1 MAFNPN
7 NCRNESEVESKLIV
21 SYLLPKLGYTP
32 DTWHQEIAFGNIR
45 LDFLSFAT
53 QVIPRVLDADSPMS
67 LVMEAKHPKENL
79 DRHLRKLKRYLTSL
93 SIRYGLIT
101 NGKELRIYTR
111 VSNDI
116 QLVFQCAGQDL
127 ESRFDEI
134 IALIGRDS
142 LNFVKNQDNLEL
154 EDSKLNLVSPD
165 SISKNP
171 DNLEVEEEDSQ
182 INLVIPDSISEN
194 LDNLEVE
201 EEEDSQIN
209 LVIPDLIS
217 EIPVESNNP
226 PTPEPE
232 QNQILAI
239 EKIAEPLSVNIEI
252 KSDLSVSQTIPNNMK
267 IIAVYHNKGGVGK
280 TTTVVNLAAA
290 MSKEGKRVLVIDLD
304 SQANTTFATG
314 LVKFEDE
321 EQDDLKDCN
330 ILQVLQS
337 EDFYSIAEVARE
349 SNFCNPK
356 IDVVPSHIDLMYY
369 ETELNQLDY
378 SRMILIQKLAEVED
392 KYDIVLIDTPPS
404 LNFFARVALIAA
416 DYLIIPSDLKP
427 FANQGLINVKD
438 FIKKVN
444 GFKKQIGKKPLE
456 ILGIL
461 PCKISPNL
469 KFVQYSLPKRREAI
483 PKRYGLEIMD
493 SVIYEREDLAKC
505 AELFKIVGNMEI
517 ADPISVL
524 DFKPDCTSSQEF
536 EMLAEEVLV
545 KIGK

>member
-1 MAFNPN
+1 MTFNPN

-53 QVIPRVLDADSPMS
+53 QVIPIVVDADSPMS
-67 LVMEAKHPKENL
+67 VVMEAKHPKENL
-79 DRHLRKLKRYLTSL
+79 DRHLRKLNRYLTSL

-101 NGKELRIYTR
+101 NGKEIRIYAR
-111 VSNDI
+111 IADDI
-116 QLVFQCAGQDL
+116 QLVFKCAGQDL
-127 ESRFDEI
+127 ENRIDEI

-142 LNFVKNQDNLEL
+142 LNFINNRDNLQL
-154 EDSKLNLVSPD
+154 EDSKISLVSP
-165 SISKNP
+165 
-171 DNLEVEEEDSQ
+171 E
-182 INLVIPDSISEN
+182 
-194 LDNLEVE
+194 
-201 EEEDSQIN
+201 
-209 LVIPDLIS
+209 LIS
-217 EIPVESNNP
+217 EVPVQPHNP
-226 PTPEPE
+226 ATAEPEPS
-232 QNQILAI
+232 QIS
-239 EKIAEPLSVNIEI
+239 EPQQIPENYPVKPQV
-252 KSDLSVSQTIPNNMK
+252 KSDVTVTQKTQKTMK

-290 MSKEGKRVLVIDLD
+290 LSKKGKRVLVIDLD

-321 EQDDLKDCN
+321 EQDDLKDKN

-337 EDFYSIAEVARE
+337 EDFFSIEEVARK
-349 SNFCNPK
+349 SNFCHPE
-356 IDVVPSHIDLMYY
+356 IDVIPSHIDLMQY

-378 SRMILIQKLAEVED
+378 SRMILIQKLAEVQD

-404 LNFFARVALIAA
+404 LNFYARVALIAA

-438 FIKKVN
+438 FLKKVN

-456 ILGIL
+456 VLGVL
-461 PCKISPNL
+461 ACKISTNV
-469 KFVQYSLPKRREAI
+469 KFLQYSLPKRREAI
-483 PKRYGLEIMD
+483 PKRYGFEIMD
-493 SVIYEREDLAKC
+493 SVIYERDDLAKC
-505 AELFKIVGNMEI
+505 AEQFQIVGNMEI

-524 DFKPDCTSSQEF
+524 DFKPDCIASQEF
-536 EMLAEEVLV
+536 EMLALEVLE
-545 KIGK
+545 KIGKN

>member
-53 QVIPRVLDADSPMS
+53 QVIPIVLDADSPMS

-79 DRHLRKLKRYLTSL
+79 DRHQRKLKRYLTSL

-101 NGKELRIYTR
+101 NGKEIRIYAK

-116 QLVFQCAGQDL
+116 QLVFQCAGQDI
-127 ESRFDEI
+127 ETRIDEI
-134 IALIGRDS
+134 IALIGRDN
-142 LNFVKNQDNLEL
+142 LKFPKNPDNLEL
-154 EDSKLNLVSPD
+154 EDSQINLVSP
-165 SISKNP
+165 
-171 DNLEVEEEDSQ
+171 E
-182 INLVIPDSISEN
+182 
-194 LDNLEVE
+194 
-201 EEEDSQIN
+201 
-209 LVIPDLIS
+209 LIS
-217 EIPVESNNP
+217 EIPVESSNP
-226 PTPEPE
+226 AAPEPE
-232 QNQILAI
+232 PNQILI
-239 EKIAEPLSVNIEI
+239 PEKIAEKLSVNLEL
-252 KSDLSVSQTIPNNMK
+252 KSDSIESKTMPNNMK

-290 MSKEGKRVLVIDLD
+290 LSKEGKQVLVIDLD

-545 KIGK
+545 KIG

>member
-1 MAFNPN
+1 MTFNPN

-53 QVIPRVLDADSPMS
+53 QVIPIVVETDSPMS
-67 LVMEAKHPKENL
+67 VVMEAKHPKENL
-79 DRHLRKLKRYLTSL
+79 DRHLRKLTRYLTSL

-101 NGKELRIYTR
+101 NGKEIRIYER
-111 VSNDI
+111 VADDI
-116 QLVFQCAGQDL
+116 QLVFKCSGQDL
-127 ESRFDEI
+127 ENRIDEI

-142 LNFVKNQDNLEL
+142 LNF
-154 EDSKLNLVSPD
+154 
-165 SISKNP
+165 IKNP
-171 DNLEVEEEDSQ
+171 DNLQLEDSK
-182 INLVIPDSISEN
+182 ISLVSPE
-194 LDNLEVE
+194 
-201 EEEDSQIN
+201 
-209 LVIPDLIS
+209 LIS
-217 EIPVESNNP
+217 EVPVQPNNP
-226 PTPEPE
+226 ATAEPEPSQISEPE
-232 QNQILAI
+232 QIPENNV
-239 EKIAEPLSVNIEI
+239 VNIQA
-252 KSDLSVSQTIPNNMK
+252 KSDLTVPQKRQNTMK

-290 MSKEGKRVLVIDLD
+290 LSKKGKRVLVIDLD

-321 EQDDLKDCN
+321 EQDDLKDNN

-337 EDFYSIAEVARE
+337 EDFFSIAQVARK
-349 SNFCNPK
+349 SNFCHPE
-356 IDVVPSHIDLMYY
+356 IDVIPSHIDLMQY
-369 ETELNQLDY
+369 ETEFNQLDY
-378 SRMILIQKLAEVED
+378 SRMILIQKLADVQD

-404 LNFFARVALIAA
+404 LNFYARVALITA

-444 GFKKQIGKKPLE
+444 VFKKQIGKKPLE
-456 ILGIL
+456 VLGVL
-461 PCKISPNL
+461 ACKISANA
-469 KFVQYSLPKRREAI
+469 KFVQYSLPKRRETI

-493 SVIYEREDLAKC
+493 SVIYERDDLAKC
-505 AELFKIVGNMEI
+505 AEQFQIVGNMEI

-524 DFKPDCTSSQEF
+524 DFKPDSIASQEF
-536 EMLAEEVLV
+536 EMLAIEVLE
-545 KIGK
+545 KTGKN